1 MLFVW
6 FIQMI
11 LAFPIQKYFLGI
23 SSKVYI
29 AKKKKAFRKKSHLKI
44 KKKFERNYSIS
55 ENFRE
60 TYTIFFSHKSLNFKK
75 LCIMVAKKNNLY

>member
-44 KKKFERNYSIS
+44 KKRFERNY
-55 ENFRE
+55 FR
-60 TYTIFFSHKSLNFKK
+60 K
-75 LCIMVAKKNNLY
+75 LSWNLYNFFLSQKFEF